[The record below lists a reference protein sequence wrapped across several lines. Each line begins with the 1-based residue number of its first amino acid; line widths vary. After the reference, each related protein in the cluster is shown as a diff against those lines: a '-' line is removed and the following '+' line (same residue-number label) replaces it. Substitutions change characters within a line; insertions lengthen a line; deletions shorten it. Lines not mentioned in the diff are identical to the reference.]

1 MATGW
6 RPATM
11 CAVQY
16 SGYGGGSAALKYV
29 QVPIPSLKKD
39 EVLIKVKAA
48 SINQGDLWTQ
58 TIKHQCSVQPS
69 IFRPFL
75 PKFPFIPG
83 TDVAGEIVEVGSAVR
98 EFKPGDNVVSKLNFW
113 KAGGL
118 AEYVAASEGNTVAC
132 TAGVSAADAAGL
144 PMAGLTAL
152 QGLKAIGTKFDG
164 MGTGANILITAAS
177 SGVGTYAVQLAK
189 LGKHHVTATCGARN
203 MELVKSLGAD
213 EVLDY
218 STTEGETLMN
228 SLGTKYDYIINI
240 SKANRWSV
248 LKAAL
253 SSRGRLVDIAP
264 NFGNRV
270 ASVTTLFARRKLSL
284 MTLSFGKEDL
294 RFLVELMKEGKLRTV
309 VDSRHTF
316 EKAAEAWEK
325 CLSCH
330 ATGKIIVDM

>member
-58 TIKHQCSVQPS
+58 KGF
-69 IFRPFL
+69 FRPFL

-98 EFKPGDNVVSKLNFW
+98 EFKPGDNVVSKLNFR

-144 PMAGLTAL
+144 PMAGLTL
-152 QGLKAIGTKFDG
+152 QGPRLQ
-164 MGTGANILITAAS
+164 N
-177 SGVGTYAVQLAK
+177 
-189 LGKHHVTATCGARN
+189 HRRRN
-203 MELVKSLGAD
+203 TDEL
-213 EVLDY
+213 
-218 STTEGETLMN
+218 
-228 SLGTKYDYIINI
+228 
-240 SKANRWSV
+240 WSV
-248 LKAAL
+248 LKTAL

-325 CLSCH
+325 CMSCH